1 MKRKT
6 TTLGIKRY
14 GATGLSSPADEIARC
29 VRALL
34 RRRVEEGCERAWSE
48 LANAF
53 GVATLFPSQD
63 PSTSRAK
70 TGMRVMIDEL
80 TRELTTLTMAAFL
93 LPATKSRSRQLR
105 LVASRAE
112 AGRRRPRP
120 REVEHAVRHS
130 PHLVH

>member
-29 VRALL
+29 VSALL

-48 LANAF
+48 LASAF
-53 GVATLFPSQD
+53 GVATLFPSHD
-63 PSTSRAK
+63 PSSSRAK
-70 TGMRVMIDEL
+70 AGMRMMIDEL

-93 LPATKSRSRQLR
+93 LPPTKSRSRQLR
-105 LVASRAE
+105 LVASRAD
-112 AGRRRPRP
+112 ASRRRPR
-120 REVEHAVRHS
+120 RRDVDQGVRHS